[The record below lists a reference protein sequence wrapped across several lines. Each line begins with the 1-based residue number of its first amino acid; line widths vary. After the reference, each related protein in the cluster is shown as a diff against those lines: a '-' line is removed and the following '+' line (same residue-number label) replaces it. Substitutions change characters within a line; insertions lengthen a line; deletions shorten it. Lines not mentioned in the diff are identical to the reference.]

1 MRNIETGNLV
11 ASCELTAV
19 HLDKAAHKACDLPP
33 AVRQK
38 AEALLAGAR

>member
-1 MRNIETGNLV
+1 MHNIETGSLV

-19 HLDKAAHKACDLPP
+19 HLDKAAHKSCPLPA

-38 AEALLAGAR
+38 ADALLAGAL